1 MQTLILTIVV
11 LAVLVFVHELG
22 HFLAAKWA
30 GIAVPRFSIG
40 LGPRVVGFQVGETDY
55 CLSAIPFGGYVK
67 MAGME
72 GEEAFE
78 SLEGGAAEHEVA
90 EEAELERDVPPE
102 RKFESKSK
110 GWRLLVLSAGV
121 LMNFLL
127 GWVIYTGVAWNNGIP
142 TINGTAV
149 AGVDSAALSEYPALA
164 GLASGTAITAVDGRA
179 VSNWHEMTEAVSDG
193 GGRVAFALA
202 SGEIVEVDVEEG
214 EREAI
219 AASLQPLVPP
229 VIAEVEPGSPAERAG
244 LRPGDRIVS
253 IDGQETRSFGDVS
266 EIVRQRPRQ
275 IVPVTIVRPD
285 GEEETLS
292 LTVEVGSHKAP
303 RPTDG
308 KFVDTGYL
316 GVGTAVGRIDLSP
329 LEAVAAGTEASIRA
343 GTLIL
348 DGLYQ
353 LVTGGVS
360 MRSLGGPVA
369 IGQLTGHFARQGTSS
384 LLAWVALFS
393 INLAILN
400 LLPIPV
406 LDGGHIFF
414 LGIEAVRGRPLSTKQ
429 KVRWSHAGFVF
440 LILLMAW
447 AFTADILRL
456 VGF

>member
-40 LGPRVVGFQVGETDY
+40 LGPRVVGVQVGETDY
-55 CLSAIPFGGYVK
+55 CLSAVPFGGYVK

-78 SLEGGAAEHEVA
+78 SIEGGPADD
-90 EEAELERDVPPE
+90 EEAELERSVPPE
-102 RKFESKSK
+102 RRFESKSRP
-110 GWRLLVLSAGV
+110 WRLLVLSAGV
-121 LMNFLL
+121 LMNFAL
-127 GWVIYTGVAWNNGIP
+127 GWVIYTSLAWNNGIP
-142 TINGTAV
+142 TVDGTAV
-149 AGVDSAALSEYPALA
+149 AAVDSAALAQYP
-164 GLASGTAITAVDGRA
+164 GLAALTGGGQIVSVDGRE
-179 VSNWHEMTEAVSDG
+179 VENWYEVTEAIAG
-193 GGRVAFALA
+193 GEGRLAFTLEG
-202 SGEIVEVDVEEG
+202 GETVEVAVEDG
-214 EREAI
+214 EREALAGVI
-219 AASLQPLVPP
+219 QPLVPP
-229 VIAEVEPGSPAERAG
+229 VIAEVEEGSPADRAG
-244 LRPGDRIVS
+244 LQSGDRIVS
-253 IDGQETRSFGDVS
+253 IDGVETSSFSDIS
-266 EIVRQRPRQ
+266 EIVRNRPDQ
-275 IVPVTIVRPD
+275 LVPVAVVRGD
-285 GEEETLS
+285 GEEQAVS
-292 LTVEVGSHKAP
+292 LTVRIGTEKAP
-303 RPTDG
+303 RPSDG

-316 GVGTAVGRIDLSP
+316 GVGTAVGRIELGPMESI
-329 LEAVAAGTEASIRA
+329 VAGTRASIRA

-353 LVTGGVS
+353 IVTGGVS

-414 LGIEAVRGRPLSTKQ
+414 LGIEAVRGRPLSSRQ
-429 KVRWSHAGFVF
+429 KMRWSQVGFAF
-440 LILLMAW
+440 LVLLMAW